1 MEYCSRCGAQIENG
15 SSFCPYCGATRTPAT
30 PPMAPATPITP
41 TPYTTVTPAKSSGAG
56 LGMAIPGMITA
67 IIGFALSIVWFLCI
81 VSVFDTRAAVEMAV
95 VVLIYGLFTMPFSI
109 VGLGLS
115 NSAKKNG
122 YVGGMSTTGIV
133 LGSIGMGF
141 YGLSFLLS
149 MISLG

>member
-30 PPMAPATPITP
+30 PPMASAAPITP

-67 IIGFALSIVWFLCI
+67 IIGFALGIIWFLCI
-81 VSVFDTRAAVEMAV
+81 VSVFDTRDADEVGV
-95 VVLIYGLFTMPFSI
+95 IVLTSGLFTMPFSI
-109 VGLGLS
+109 VGLSLS

-122 YVGGMSTTGIV
+122 YVGGMATTGIV
-133 LGSIGMGF
+133 LGAIGLGLH
-141 YGLSFLLS
+141 GLSFLLS
-149 MISLG
+149 MVSF

>member
-81 VSVFDTRAAVEMAV
+81 VSVFDTRAADEMAV